1 MLMSYKNV
9 FILRLVYWEDFK
21 NEWLCE
27 WSYIFGGLICTFVFD
42 DVGMV
47 GNPELF
53 YFEVI
58 ILDIVNIILNM
69 DSDIWRVDNTFYI
82 ALKEY
87 VQIIFSLGLWFFIIW
102 RALRRGIT
110 YVMNT

>member
-1 MLMSYKNV
+1 M
-9 FILRLVYWEDFK
+9 
-21 NEWLCE
+21 
-27 WSYIFGGLICTFVFD
+27 FVFN

-69 DSDIWRVDNTFYI
+69 DSDI
-82 ALKEY
+82 
-87 VQIIFSLGLWFFIIW
+87 
-102 RALRRGIT
+102 
-110 YVMNT
+110 